1 MEINK
6 LSISTCSHPISKHN
20 HHSPLENTSPSKASA
35 QPDVD
40 SVAPRRCARYI
51 DDDERARTLASAACT
66 VTDTRLEKGK
76 TRHGQWR
83 TPLNATALIYIY
95 VCIYLKFLASR
106 KVSKFCLLAHQLNFF
121 FYVNCNRKNVVLLI
135 FHLNRYKII

>member
-51 DDDERARTLASAACT
+51 DDAASARTLASAACT

-83 TPLNATALIYIY
+83 TPLNATALIYIC
-95 VCIYLKFLASR
+95 VHLSEIFNFEKSFKILSLGTSAKLLFL
-106 KVSKFCLLAHQLNFF
+106 CQL
-121 FYVNCNRKNVVLLI
+121 
-135 FHLNRYKII
+135 